1 MDLNLLDLFKHVK
14 NPQDFTAG
22 ETIIAAGMTGG
33 TMYVVLEGEVEIRA
47 GDMLPNVAGPG
58 TIVGDLALIDS
69 GARSANV
76 IAKCGCRLAP
86 VDQRQFVYMVQQT
99 PCFALHVMKLL
110 ADRLRRM
117 DARG

>member
-47 GDMLPNVAGPG
+47 DDMLPNVAGPG
-58 TIVGDLALIDS
+58 TIVGGP
-69 GARSANV
+69 GADRF
-76 IAKCGCRLAP
+76 RRP
-86 VDQRQFVYMVQQT
+86 QRQRDREMWLQT
-99 PCFALHVMKLL
+99 GAGRSTPVRVHGAANALFRTSRDEG
-110 ADRLRRM
+110 A
-117 DARG
+117 G